1 MKKFLFAVTIM
12 AIMVFANPAF
22 SSDKSGVHIVKKG
35 DSIYRIATKVF
46 HLNWGQVRTD
56 AKNRNLI
63 FPGQKISLSDLIDAS
78 VLKKVRIG
86 SNPFR
91 SKGINPLSQK
101 QIAKDRRGLI
111 EICGLSGAEADRI
124 LAIHKKSI
132 AEKSQDGFR
141 WDLVG
146 NKDKFDLMLFGNMKV
161 VSNLIV
167 VEKLSLK
174 HSARVYSISGKQI
187 WYILRC
193 GNWAIRGKKIPPP
206 PAPPFADMGELERA
220 IAKIQQPK
228 EYKWDWDSTWG
239 AFDERYTDGNKVKGW
254 WQSTTLYPVV
264 LDDDEGNEWAFG
276 LNYTTRNW
284 KGKTGEEDPFRY
296 KGDVDIW
303 SLAGRFRDDSRDWE
317 AISRVGLGNRKDK
330 GFLVNEYGRYDM
342 KQKTDI
348 LNIYNSVEYSG
359 RTNEKWFSKTRGSM
373 ELEFGYNEK
382 KEDHWEGQ
390 ALGGEPDDKNAY
402 NISLYSDIYS
412 LNQKKSVQ
420 IWAEGRSTYYAEHYR
435 LGNRI
440 AGGLSFWN
448 GSIKV
453 GPGYTHWNSSHADS
467 KGWYGEVSLY
477 NLYHTIVGYPAGDDW
492 DFEKDIE
499 EGY

>member
-22 SSDKSGVHIVKKG
+22 SLDRGGVKEW
-35 DSIYRIATKVF
+35 TNF
-46 HLNWGQVRTD
+46 NT
-56 AKNRNLI
+56 
-63 FPGQKISLSDLIDAS
+63 
-78 VLKKVRIG
+78 
-86 SNPFR
+86 NPFKKFAVISEKQFER
-91 SKGINPLSQK
+91 DRQGLKVLGLDSQ
-101 QIAKDRRGLI
+101 QIDKI
-111 EICGLSGAEADRI
+111 MS
-124 LAIHKKSI
+124 IHIPAVVNKV
-132 AEKSQDGFR
+132 QTDFR
-141 WDLVG
+141 WDIIRKG
-146 NKDKFDLMLFGNMKV
+146 DKFEKMIFGEFHVWHNILTAWNKRV
-161 VSNLIV
+161 AQVS
-167 VEKLSLK
+167 
-174 HSARVYSISGKQI
+174 RVYTLAAGIEI
-187 WYILRC
+187 WYPIVC

-254 WQSTTLYPVV
+254 WQSTTLYPVIV
-264 LDDDEGNEWAFG
+264 DDDEGNEWAFG

-359 RTNEKWFSKTRGSM
+359 RTNEKWFSKTRSSL
-373 ELEFGYNEK
+373 ELEFGGK
-382 KEDHWEGQ
+382 
-390 ALGGEPDDKNAY
+390 PDDKNAY